1 MQENKDLRNT
11 LKTPV
16 QAVLVDLDGVL
27 HTGNVLLPGAK
38 DAVSYLQTNRI
49 PHLFLTNTTTKS
61 RKALASFLQRLGLP
75 IEEERILN
83 APSAAREYV
92 RETGNPKTFFVM
104 NEGARNDLEGI
115 PHETKHPEAVLIG
128 DIGKE
133 WSYAVLN
140 DLFQKVKHGA
150 RLIALHKG
158 KYWQTEEGLQL
169 DIGAF
174 VAGLEYATGVKAEI
188 IGKPSPAFFNA
199 ALKIL
204 SAEASSTILIGDD
217 LDSDVGGAQA
227 CGIGGILVQTGKYR
241 NGILQNSN
249 IRPDGVWEN
258 IGSLIPFF
266 QNQAW
271 ERSKYE

>member
-1 MQENKDLRNT
+1 MQENRNLRNI

-61 RKALASFLQRLGLP
+61 RKALAFFLQRIGLP
-75 IEEERILN
+75 IGEERILN
-83 APSAAREYV
+83 APSAAREYIL
-92 RETGNPKTFFVM
+92 ETGNPKTFFVM
-104 NEGARNDLEGI
+104 NEEARNDLEGI
-115 PHETKHPEAVLIG
+115 PQETKHPEAVLIG

-133 WSYAVLN
+133 WSYALLN
-140 DLFQKVKHGA
+140 DLFQKVKSGA

-174 VAGLEYATGVKAEI
+174 VAGLEYATGVKAEV

-204 SAEASSTILIGDD
+204 SADPSSTILVGDD

-227 CGIGGILVQTGKYR
+227 YGIGGILVQTGKYR
-241 NGILQNSN
+241 NGILKNSN
-249 IRPDGVWEN
+249 IRPDEIWEN

-266 QNQAW
+266 QNQAG
-271 ERSKYE
+271 EGSEYE